1 MSSEILITDDLVP
14 IRDISRMTG
23 VNTVTLRAWE
33 RRYGLLK
40 PQRTG
45 KGHRLYSHSDI
56 ERVKEIQVW
65 LGRGLAISKV
75 NTILANKNHT
85 EAITRIDSVWADI
98 AQKMRQA
105 LVELQRRPLERLFDE
120 LLAIYPAEMIADSLI
135 APLLSELQCG
145 DYSTPSRLAFLNSV
159 LIEQVYRVQN
169 RQRQTT
175 QQQTVLVLSCH
186 ANDSRLLPLLF
197 NYSLLVNDFQAEYI
211 GYLSPQEAIFC
222 AQKLNIRALV
232 FAGYEVLDA
241 TELQLHLKPWGEQK
255 SLPILLVGRV
265 AELYRAA
272 TFGAENIYTCDTQQ
286 QALKQ
291 INSLLKMASDK
302 NHA

>member
-1 MSSEILITDDLVP
+1 MNIEAPLGDDLVP

-45 KGHRLYSHSDI
+45 KGHRLYSRSDI
-56 ERVKEIQVW
+56 EKVKEIQVW

-75 NTILANKNHT
+75 NAILANRDQLGVEEK
-85 EAITRIDSVWADI
+85 IDSVWAGI
-98 AQKMRQA
+98 AQKIRQS
-105 LVELQRRPLERLFDE
+105 LVGLQRRPLERLFDE
-120 LLAIYPAEMIADSLI
+120 LLALYPAEMIADSLI
-135 APLLSELQCG
+135 APLLSELQSS
-145 DYSTPSRLAFLNSV
+145 DYSAPSRLAFLNSV

-175 QQQTVLVLSCH
+175 QQQAVLVLSCH
-186 ANDSRLLPLLF
+186 AHDSRLLPLLF
-197 NYSLLVNDFQAEYI
+197 NYSLLVNDFQAEYM

-222 AQKLNIRALV
+222 AQKLQASALV
-232 FAGYEVLDA
+232 LIGYEVLDVN
-241 TELQLHLKPWGEQK
+241 ELQLHLRPWSERDL
-255 SLPILLVGRV
+255 LPMLLVGRV
-265 AELYRAA
+265 ADLYS
-272 TFGAENIYTCDTQQ
+272 TTSLSENNIYTCATQQ

-291 INSLLKMASDK
+291 INSLLKM
-302 NHA
+302 

>member
-1 MSSEILITDDLVP
+1 MNSETPITDDLVP

-45 KGHRLYSHSDI
+45 KGHRLYSRSDI
-56 ERVKEIQVW
+56 EKVQEIQAW

-75 NTILANKNHT
+75 NAILANKNHT
-85 EAITRIDSVWADI
+85 EAITNIDSVWAEI

-135 APLLSELQCG
+135 APLLSELQNG
-145 DYSTPSRLAFLNSV
+145 DYSAPSRLAFLNSV

-186 ANDSRLLPLLF
+186 ANDSRLLPLLL
-197 NYSLLVNDFQAEYI
+197 NYSLLVNDFQAEFM
-211 GYLSPQEAIFC
+211 GYLSSQEAIFC
-222 AQKLNIRALV
+222 AQKLNAKALIV
-232 FAGYEVLDA
+232 TGYELLDVS
-241 TELQLHLKPWGEQK
+241 ELQLHLRPWSEQK

-265 AELYRAA
+265 AELYRTVPIDA
-272 TFGAENIYTCDTQQ
+272 GNIYTCDTQQ
-286 QALKQ
+286 QALKH
-291 INSLLKMASDK
+291 INSLLKL
-302 NHA
+302 

>member
-1 MSSEILITDDLVP
+1 MNIDTAITADLVP

-45 KGHRLYSHSDI
+45 KGHRLYSRSDI
-56 ERVKEIQVW
+56 EKVKEIQVW

-75 NTILANKNHT
+75 NAILANKHHT
-85 EAITRIDSVWADI
+85 GVVDAIDSVWAEI
-98 AQKMRQA
+98 AQKMRLA

-120 LLAIYPAEMIADSLI
+120 LLAIYPAEMIADALI
-135 APLLSELQCG
+135 APLLSELENG
-145 DYSTPSRLAFLNSV
+145 VYSAPSRLAFLNSV

-169 RQRQTT
+169 RQRHTANAV
-175 QQQTVLVLSCH
+175 TVLVLSCH
-186 ANDSRLLPLLF
+186 THDSRLLPLLF
-197 NYSLLVNDFQAEYI
+197 NYSLLVNAFHAEFL
-211 GYLSPQEAIFC
+211 GYLPSQEAIFC
-222 AQKLNIRALV
+222 AQKLNAKALV
-232 FAGYEVLDA
+232 VTGYEVLDA
-241 TELQLHLKPWGEQK
+241 SELQLHLKPWSEQH

-272 TFGAENIYTCDTQQ
+272 GLDAQHIYPCDTQQ

-291 INSLLKMASDK
+291 INSLLKKASD
-302 NHA
+302 